1 MDSSKKTK
9 GLIMIIVSGCLW
21 GLVGAFVKILNGYG
35 ISSNT
40 IVFWRIFIAFIFLFI
55 YLYFTNR
62 DLLKIDKKGILYL
75 AAMGFVCQTLFNIFY
90 FTAIEKTT
98 ISTAVVLLYTSP
110 IFVTIM
116 SRIFYNELLTK
127 FKILALIGCIIGCF
141 LTVTGGSIQSLEFN
155 ILGILLGLGAGITYG
170 SLPIFSKGILDKYSY
185 WTIVLYMMGFGS
197 LFIPIFSNPLEIF
210 QFNYGPKAY
219 LVMLLLSTIS
229 TVVPFTLYT
238 TGLSFG
244 IETSK
249 AGIIST
255 IEVVVAV
262 IISFVFFNEQ
272 IMGWKLLGI
281 VIVLLSVC
289 LIQLDYGDSKIN
301 QKSFQNNSKVG

>member
-1 MDSSKKTK
+1 MDSSQKTK
-9 GLIMIIVSGCLW
+9 GLIMIIVSGSLW
-21 GLVGAFVKILNGYG
+21 GLVGAFVKILNSYG
-35 ISSNT
+35 ISSST
-40 IVFWRIFIAFIFLFI
+40 IVFWRIFIAFIVLFI
-55 YLYFTNR
+55 YIYFTNR

-75 AAMGFVCQTLFNIFY
+75 GAMGFVCQTLFNIFY

-110 IFVTIM
+110 IFVAIM
-116 SRIFYNELLTK
+116 SRIFFNEQLTK
-127 FKILALIGCIIGCF
+127 FKIIALVGCIIGCF

-155 ILGILLGLGAGITYG
+155 ILGILLGLGAGVTYG
-170 SLPIFSKGILDKYSY
+170 SLPIFSKGILHKYSY

-197 LFIPIFSNPLEIF
+197 LFIPIFSNPFKIF
-210 QFNYGPKAY
+210 QSHYDPKVY

-229 TVVPFTLYT
+229 TVIPFTLYT

-262 IISFVFFNEQ
+262 IISFLFFHEQ
-272 IMGWKLLGI
+272 IIGWKLFGI
-281 VIVLLSVC
+281 VTVLFSVC
-289 LIQLDYGDSKIN
+289 LIQLESSSPKG
-301 QKSFQNNSKVG
+301 